1 MKALAAIKEK
11 AQEQGLPVHTVA
23 VEVLHVILVDVLFSQ
38 RQSRVMALQGGTATH
53 LLHGGYRY
61 SEDLDFAGEGL
72 AGEMAAGL
80 VHSAQ
85 RTAEKY
91 VTQILGSGD
100 PIWKKPPPKAG
111 SRMYTAWFHFR
122 PAEEGFTLRVKMEF
136 AQFPVYRVEPV
147 AVRSE
152 MDFLQRVPLINGLL
166 PAELF
171 AEKIAAVAGRRYL
184 KGRDLF
190 DLWYFSEVL
199 QTGLDPGLVANK
211 FRDYGVRRDLSARLQ
226 QLRAFSAAA
235 LSREMERFLPQR
247 HRQLLEKDG
256 FRKVRRLAVA
266 VAEKAFSLWQ

>member
-1 MKALAAIKEK
+1 MNALAAIKEK
-11 AQEQGLPVHTVA
+11 AYEQGLPLHTVA
-23 VEVLHVILVDVLFSQ
+23 VEVLHVILVDVLFSL

-72 AGEMAAGL
+72 AGEMAAAL
-80 VHSAQ
+80 VQSAQ
-85 RTAEKY
+85 RTTEKY
-91 VTQILGSGD
+91 VTQILGSGV

-111 SRMYTAWFHFR
+111 TRMYTAWFHFR
-122 PAEEGFTLRVKMEF
+122 PAEESFTLRVKMEF
-136 AQFPVYRVEPV
+136 AQFPVYRVEPLV
-147 AVRSE
+147 VHSE
-152 MDFLQRVPLINGLL
+152 MDFLQRAPLINGLS
-166 PAELF
+166 PVELL

-199 QTGLDPGLVANK
+199 QTELDPGLVANK

-226 QLRAFSAAA
+226 QLRAFSAPA